1 MSVPTKIS
9 SATVLL
15 VEGNDHRNFFEAF
28 RDHLGISPLQIF
40 NYGGVA
46 QLIAFLSTFVKSEG
60 FAGVRRLGIARDA
73 ERSAHSAFQSVRSA
87 LDKANLARPD
97 AVGAVALGD
106 PAVSVLVLPEDGAG
120 MLETVLARSFAG
132 TRADR
137 CIDRFFACIQRD
149 GPKLQRPEKARTT
162 AFLATTPDPHVSV
175 GVAAKKKVWK
185 FEHDAFRTIREFL
198 SRLGG

>member
-1 MSVPTKIS
+1 MPTRIS

-46 QLIAFLSTFVKSEG
+46 QLSAYLSTFAKSER

-73 ERSAHSAFQSVRSA
+73 ERSAHSAFQSVRS

-97 AVGAVALGD
+97 AVGAVASGD

-132 TRADR
+132 TKEDG
-137 CIDRFFACIQRD
+137 CIDRFIACIQRD
-149 GPKLQRPEKARTT
+149 GSKLQRPDKARTT

-175 GVAAKKKVWK
+175 GVAAKKKVWS
-185 FEHDAFRTIREFL
+185 FDHDAFRTIREFL
-198 SRLGG
+198 SQLGG

>member
-1 MSVPTKIS
+1 MPTRITS
-9 SATVLL
+9 ETVLL

-28 RDHLGISPLQIF
+28 RDHLRISPLQVF
-40 NYGGVA
+40 NYGGVDE
-46 QLIAFLSTFVKSEG
+46 LSDCLTSFVKSEG

-73 ERSAHSAFQSVRSA
+73 EQSAQSAFQSVRSA

-97 AVGAVALGD
+97 AVGAVAPGD

-132 TRADR
+132 TKEDG

-149 GPKLQRPEKARTT
+149 GSKLQRPDKARTT
-162 AFLATTPDPHVSV
+162 AFLATTRNPHVSV
-175 GVAAKKKVWK
+175 GVAAKKEVWS
-185 FEHDAFRTIREFL
+185 FDHDAFRTIREFL